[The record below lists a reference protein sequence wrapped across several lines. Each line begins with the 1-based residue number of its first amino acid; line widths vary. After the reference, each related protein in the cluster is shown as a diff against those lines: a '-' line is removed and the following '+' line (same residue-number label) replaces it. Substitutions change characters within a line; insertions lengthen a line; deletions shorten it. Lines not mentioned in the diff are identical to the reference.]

1 MPADNSDLEGKL
13 SIREE
18 ALLTVGGGQL
28 AQVLDCYAGEG
39 HMYRQV
45 WHKAD
50 RYLGLE
56 KRFARPAGHTDGE
69 CWRGDNARMLDRALR
84 RAPWNIVDLDAY
96 GSPWQLFR
104 RVARAA
110 KSPKITVTMTCGL
123 QRNLCGGMVTPWVRA
138 VTGANGLS
146 YTGLLVRWYDDV
158 VRWTIEHCLK
168 GTGFKVA
175 RARRRL
181 SRRNKDTWYW
191 LVELARE

>member
-1 MPADNSDLEGKL
+1 MEGKL
-13 SIREE
+13 LVREE
-18 ALLTVGGGQL
+18 ALLTVRGQP
-28 AQVLDCYAGEG
+28 AMVLDCYAGEG
-39 HMYRQV
+39 HMFRNV

-56 KRFARPAGHTDGE
+56 KRVARPAGHPDGE

-84 RAPWNIVDLDAY
+84 RAEWNIVDLDAY

-104 RVARAA
+104 RVARGLRA
-110 KSPKITVTMTCGL
+110 KQLTVTMTCGL
-123 QRNLCGGMVTPWVRA
+123 QRNLSSGSVTPWVRA
-138 VTGANGLS
+138 ITGANGLT

-158 VRWTIEHCLK
+158 VRWTVEHCLK
-168 GTGFKVA
+168 GTGFGVA

-191 LVELARE
+191 LVEIVRA